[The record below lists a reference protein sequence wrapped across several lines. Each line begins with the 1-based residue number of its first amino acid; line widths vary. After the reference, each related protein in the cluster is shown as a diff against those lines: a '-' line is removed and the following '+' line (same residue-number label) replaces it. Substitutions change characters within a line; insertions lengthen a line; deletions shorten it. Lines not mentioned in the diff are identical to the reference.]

1 MKKQVKVSVC
11 KSNVR
16 KDSTYYARVC
26 KKGKINKEELVKMVR
41 EKAPYIDIHSF
52 EIGLEVLAQVIVES
66 VETGFDV
73 DLFGLGTVGLKGK
86 GSIKM
91 SEPMMKTLDGAFDER
106 DKVTEKADVN
116 ENTNIEGNYEKDLS
130 VIAKESVEFSVQFSP
145 SRVVKKHIK
154 EHVEP
159 SFITTRV
166 QKPRIKSVEKV
177 YSGDGKGVP
186 TIIKV
191 KGEDLKLVG
200 DGIGLY
206 IKTNEKVIK
215 IAKEA
220 IIQNEPKTLMFLINE
235 VLKEGQYS
243 IYLSTQYAKM
253 GNRQTSI
260 IRRCI
265 KEFSFESVSKTA

>member
-16 KDSTYYARVC
+16 KDSTYYTRVC

-106 DKVTEKADVN
+106 DKVTEKADVD
-116 ENTNIEGNYEKDLS
+116 ENINIEGSYEKDLS